1 MTVVVLQ
8 LYRISNSLV
17 GCFGGKLEGGVGGGV
32 GFLSSNLGG
41 NMPNDLNSFMGKGTI
56 TSRGERFNGA
66 N

>member
-17 GCFGGKLEGGVGGGV
+17 GCFGGKLEGGV